1 MHSLP
6 RLARR
11 SGAVLHG
18 VAEPTSTIRRGA
30 SVEFLQKDVSL
41 RVPFRPSI
49 LAYTLEGEKRRDR
62 TWEYQLTG

>member
-30 SVEFLQKDVSL
+30 SVEFLQKPVSL
-41 RVPFRPSI
+41 RAPFRPSI